1 VKIESTD
8 RILAII
14 DEMGKQRFFV
24 SDDTLDLKTG
34 VEFESKEVEFES
46 GLHTPDDT
54 LELDPLK
61 APFDDN
67 PRFHGDKYI
76 KPSDWDNVKVNMLMT
91 EDEDQALEA
100 YSKSQVAVLS
110 LIKREKKYNF
120 LGELANTYGELAH
133 EVNNRIEL
141 TKMMDPGAIAIAVQL
156 LLSSFELI
164 EKASFDVKG
173 E

>member
-1 VKIESTD
+1 MKIKSTD

-24 SDDTLDLKTG
+24 SNDIKT
-34 VEFESKEVEFES
+34 
-46 GLHTPDDT
+46 
-54 LELDPLK
+54 
-61 APFDDN
+61 PFDDD
-67 PRFHGDKYI
+67 PKFHGDEYI
-76 KPSDWDNVKVNMLMT
+76 KPSDWDDVKVNMLMT
-91 EDEDQALEA
+91 EEEQEEESLEV
-100 YSKSQVAVLS
+100 YSKNQDAVLS

-156 LLSSFELI
+156 LLASFELI
-164 EKASFDVKG
+164 EKAAFNVK
-173 E
+173 ETTE